1 MQPRHIGDTSH
12 HLFRIHLWY
21 GILVI
26 VVGIFLVRLF
36 YLQVIKHDYYR
47 TSALSGQYKEYEI
60 QPRRGVIE
68 IQNGDKTIPV
78 VLNEVKYTL
87 FADPV
92 YVKDKQTAAEKL
104 QAIIGGKTED
114 IKKQLD
120 EETRYAVL
128 AKKLDKKQKERIEE
142 LEIKGVGLREQSY
155 RTYPQGQMAANLL
168 GFVNDEGEGR
178 YGIEQAL
185 DKELRGK
192 PGQLKAITD
201 ARGVPLVANRDN
213 IIEEPRDGQRVVLTI
228 DLSMQQH
235 VEDYLRA
242 GLEASKS
249 KSGSVFVLE
258 AKTGAVKAMAS
269 YPTYNP
275 AEFFKQENAEVFNNI
290 NVSAP
295 YEIGSVMKPLTMAAA
310 LNTGSVSRNT
320 SFYDPGFLQIDDAKI
335 TNVEEA
341 GGAGDHNMADILRL
355 SLNTGTAWLLMQ
367 MGGGTINEKA
377 RTTWHDY
384 MVNKYRFT
392 QKTGI
397 EQGFEGK
404 GVVPDPNDGFGL
416 NIQYA
421 NTAFGQGMTAT
432 PIQVGA
438 AIASVLNGGTYYRP
452 SLVDE
457 IIEPDGK
464 AHKKKPEI
472 VNSNIVSSQTSD
484 TIRDFMVNVMNSN
497 HRVYGMQSLRPNYL
511 IGGKTGTAQIPN
523 PAGGYYEDK
532 FNGSFIGFVG
542 GDDVEYVIVVR
553 VDEPTVPGYAGSKAA
568 GPIFSNVA
576 NTLIDNFGVLP
587 KSN

>member
-1 MQPRHIGDTSH
+1 MQPTHAGETRH
-12 HLFRIHLWY
+12 HLFRIRLWY

-36 YLQVIKHDYYR
+36 YLQVIKHDFYK
-47 TSALSGQYKEYEI
+47 TAALSGQYKEYEI

-68 IQNGDKTIPV
+68 VKNGEQTVPI

-92 YVKDKQTAAEKL
+92 YVKDKQDAAEKI
-104 QAIIGGKTED
+104 QSVIGGKTED
-114 IKKQLD
+114 ITKQLD
-120 EETRYAVL
+120 KDTRYAVL
-128 AKKLDKKQKERIEE
+128 AKKLDKGHKEQIEK
-142 LEIKGVGLREQSY
+142 LKIKGVGLREHSY
-155 RTYPQGQMAANLL
+155 RTYPQGELAANVL
-168 GFVNDEGEGR
+168 GFVNDEGEGK

-185 DKELRGK
+185 DKELGGK

-201 ARGVPLVANRDN
+201 ARGVPLVANHDN
-213 IIEEPRDGQRVVLTI
+213 VIEEPLDGKRVVLTL
-228 DLSMQQH
+228 DLPMQQQ
-235 VEDYLRA
+235 VEEFLKT

-249 KSGSVFVLE
+249 ESGSVFIME
-258 AKTGAVKAMAS
+258 AKTGAIKAMAS

-275 AEFFKQENAEVFNNI
+275 AEFFKQEDARAFNNI

-310 LNTGSVSRNT
+310 LNTGAVDRNT
-320 SFYDPGFLQIDDAKI
+320 SFYDPGFMQIDDAKI
-335 TNVEEA
+335 TNVEES
-341 GGAGDHNMADILRL
+341 GGAGTRSMADILRL

-392 QKTGI
+392 HKTGI
-397 EQGFEGK
+397 EQGFEGT
-404 GVVPDPNDGFGL
+404 GVVPDPNEGFGL

-432 PIQVGA
+432 PIQTGA

-452 SLVDE
+452 RLVAE
-457 IIEPDGK
+457 VISPDGTIE
-464 AHKKKPEI
+464 KKKPDVI
-472 VNSNIVSSQTSD
+472 SNNIVSRQTSD
-484 TIRDFMVNVMNSN
+484 TVRDFMVNVINSN
-497 HRVYGMQSLRPNYL
+497 HRVYGLQTLRPNYL
-511 IGGKTGTAQIPN
+511 IGGKTGTAQIAD

-532 FNGSFIGFVG
+532 YNGSFIGFVG
-542 GDDVEYVIVVR
+542 GDEVEYVIIVR
-553 VDEPTVPGYAGSKAA
+553 VDAPSVPGYAGSKAA
-568 GPIFSNVA
+568 GPIFSNITNA
-576 NTLIDNFGVLP
+576 LIDNFGVLP